1 MMRNM
6 LNKKFIIY
14 SCIFSMLLFLSNSVV
29 KASMAFWNW
38 LDAKHKIC
46 IIGVIVLIA
55 VINFM
60 ICNVCNRDFD
70 KKSNMISIICGT
82 SLGAVIY
89 LFLST
94 AVKLLYLK
102 ISEMI
107 LWIIFSVIY
116 IYVSSV
122 AVTYIK
128 RIGDKIKK

>member
-1 MMRNM
+1 
-6 LNKKFIIY
+6 
-14 SCIFSMLLFLSNSVV
+14 MLLFLSNSVV

-38 LDAKHKIC
+38 LDAKRKIC

-82 SLGAVIY
+82 SLGVVIY